1 MSGRGSTLVLK
12 KVALLL
18 DVLAERGELTPK
30 EAAELVDEPISTVY
44 RLLADLRELGYV
56 EHGVDKGKYG
66 LGIKLFRLGSRAV
79 DRVDVLNMTVPH
91 MEKLHDRTGET
102 LFLCIQR
109 DLDGICISKLDGIR
123 VHSVS
128 LEIGGALPLHAGAAP
143 LALLAFQGEDAWSDY
158 VDSGGLRPWAGIE
171 VPAPDEL
178 REKLQEAV
186 ARGYALSDGDVN
198 PGIAALG
205 APLYDYEG
213 RVRASLSLSGVR
225 EAILGD
231 SAEKMGSLLLETSTA
246 ISASL
251 GFQR

>member
-1 MSGRGSTLVLK
+1 MSGRGSTLVLT
-12 KVALLL
+12 KVASLL
-18 DVLAERGELTPK
+18 DALAEHGELTPK
-30 EAAELVDEPISTVY
+30 EAAEHVAEPLSTVY

-56 EHGVDKGKYG
+56 EPGVDKGKYG

-79 DRVDVLNMTVPH
+79 DRVDVLDMAGPH
-91 MEKLHDRTGET
+91 MEELHDRTGET

-109 DLDGICISKLDGIR
+109 GLDGICIAKLDGIR

-128 LEIGGALPLHAGAAP
+128 LEIGGSLPLHAGAAP
-143 LALLAFQGEDAWSDY
+143 LALLAFQGEDSWSEYIDQ
-158 VDSGGLRPWAGIE
+158 GGLRPWKGIE
-171 VPAPDEL
+171 IPTPAGLHATLSETV
-178 REKLQEAV
+178 E
-186 ARGYALSDGDVN
+186 RGYAVSDGDVN

-225 EAILGD
+225 EAILAD
-231 SAEKMGSLLLETSTA
+231 KLDEMSTLLLESTAA

-251 GFQR
+251 GYDG